1 MPIQAQNIIYHR
13 FRVYANTRPTGSTRW
28 PQKLHPAISRIETV
42 DITWGA
48 LRKDNTR
55 LPVWYANGGGADSAD
70 GENTFIW
77 QNCGIIP
84 KFFVFLKSGSDWCC

>member
-13 FRVYANTRPTGSTRW
+13 FRVYANTRPTGSTWW

-70 GENTFIW
+70 GGNINFLAEL
-77 QNCGIIP
+77 CIIP
-84 KFFVFLKSGSDWCC
+84 QGICTTIYSFF